1 MTYLY
6 INIFYITKKNKFK
19 FFFFIHSC
27 DAFSA
32 LLLQS
37 SVLHDS
43 LEINIICWLV
53 HWKYLL
59 LLSINFFQKATYES
73 AFYSV
78 LKKKIQNV
86 NNW

>member
-1 MTYLY
+1 MIYLY
-6 INIFYITKKNKFK
+6 INICYITLYLKNV
-19 FFFFIHSC
+19 IHPC

-32 LLLQS
+32 LVLQS

-43 LEINIICWLV
+43 LEMIIICWLV
-53 HWKYLL
+53 HKKYLL
-59 LLSINFFQKATYES
+59 LLSIHFFQKATYES

-78 LKKKIQNV
+78 LKKKRKNL

>member
-1 MTYLY
+1 MIYLY
-6 INIFYITKKNKFK
+6 INIFYIIHLYYNINL
-19 FFFFIHSC
+19 IHSC